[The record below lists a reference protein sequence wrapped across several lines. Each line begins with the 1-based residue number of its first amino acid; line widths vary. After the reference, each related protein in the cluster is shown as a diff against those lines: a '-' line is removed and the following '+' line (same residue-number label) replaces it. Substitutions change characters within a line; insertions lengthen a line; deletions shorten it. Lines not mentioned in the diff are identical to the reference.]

1 MRALASGENR
11 GRKIRLRTRLQPEAP
26 EAPRWRRR
34 SRATCYSM
42 HRVEQLVDS
51 SLGPLLRE
59 DCDETAFVKGVLDA
73 HGTGA
78 CLEALSGGSHV
89 LGAELG
95 DQVSARYEQLLSEVH
110 AVQALEA
117 KLLRNN
123 ERVDSLMQAV
133 RRIRAQC
140 SEPYARMQ
148 AKVTQLDQ
156 MQQCADVLRSV
167 QRLLYQCRK
176 LRESAAALG
185 DGAAGGK
192 PAAGHAAGGALV
204 TDLPRVALSIH
215 EAEESLAERTR
226 SPTRTHEPNPHPQPE
241 PAQEILAEADLSG
254 ISLVDEQLP
263 FLRQTGARLREQAHA
278 LLQTGVSEQNQAVTG
293 VALQAR
299 GRSRAK
305 PSPDPDPNPNPNP
318 DPNPSANPDPN
329 RHPSPSRA
337 GLLQPGRPPL
347 RGQGRRAAPRHA
359 APRQG
364 APPEPE
370 PHPQPEP

>member
-1 MRALASGENR
+1 
-11 GRKIRLRTRLQPEAP
+11 
-26 EAPRWRRR
+26 
-34 SRATCYSM
+34 M

-59 DCDETAFVKGVLDA
+59 DCDETAFVKGVLDT

-78 CLEALSGGSHV
+78 CLEALSGGSQV

-95 DQVSARYEQLLSEVH
+95 DQVSAQYEQLLSEVH

-185 DGAAGGK
+185 GGAAGGK

-215 EAEESLAERTR
+215 EAEESPAERNR
-226 SPTRTHEPNPHPQPE
+226 SPAVTHEPDPDLDPHPHPE
-241 PAQEILAEADLSG
+241 QEILAEADLSG

-278 LLQTGVSEQNQAVTG
+278 LLA
-293 VALQAR
+293 
-299 GRSRAK
+299 
-305 PSPDPDPNPNPNP
+305 
-318 DPNPSANPDPN
+318 
-329 RHPSPSRA
+329 
-337 GLLQPGRPPL
+337 
-347 RGQGRRAAPRHA
+347 
-359 APRQG
+359 
-364 APPEPE
+364 
-370 PHPQPEP
+370 